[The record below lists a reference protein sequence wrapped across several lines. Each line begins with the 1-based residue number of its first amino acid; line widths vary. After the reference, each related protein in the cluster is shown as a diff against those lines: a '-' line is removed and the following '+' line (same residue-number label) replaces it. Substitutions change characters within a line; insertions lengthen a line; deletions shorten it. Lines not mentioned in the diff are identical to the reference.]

1 MKDIEEKL
9 LELLPLHYDLIT
21 EKQIATE
28 NAKETRDKIV
38 DLMTLLKTNKI
49 QSENYTG
56 ILMERS
62 GGVDTKKLRE
72 KYPEIYKECLRE
84 TKSLALTVK
93 ANRSFKK
100 ESA

>member
-1 MKDIEEKL
+1 MKDLEKKL

-28 NAKETRDKIV
+28 NAKETRDQIV
-38 DLMTLLKTNKI
+38 DLMTLLKTKKI

>member
-38 DLMTLLKTNKI
+38 DLMSLLKIKRI

-93 ANRSFKK
+93 ANRALNK